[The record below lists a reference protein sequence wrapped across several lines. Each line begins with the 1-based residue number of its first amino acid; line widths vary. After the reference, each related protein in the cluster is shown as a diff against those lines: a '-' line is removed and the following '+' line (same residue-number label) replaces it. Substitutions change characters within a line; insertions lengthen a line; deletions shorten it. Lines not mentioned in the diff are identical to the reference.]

1 MVLRGRFTVIS
12 RIVAT
17 AIVLILA
24 FGEFWRDTLGVGAI
38 LNPLGFLFLLVAAII
53 WFEWD
58 LVREAFA
65 SAKNESNIPIIR
77 LGSNFI
83 KGISISQQPH
93 SGRSDSPDQ

>member
-1 MVLRGRFTVIS
+1 MII

-17 AIVLILA
+17 GIVLILS
-24 FGEFWRDTLGVGAI
+24 FGEFWRDTMGVRGI
-38 LNPLGFLFLLVAAII
+38 LNPLGFLFLLVAAIV

-58 LVREAFA
+58 LVRDAFA

-93 SGRSDSPDQ
+93 SGRSASPDQ